1 MTAWRV
7 RVATLVAMV
16 GVLAACTAGPS
27 NRPEIVTNDGDGA
40 AATPTV
46 APNEVPPLENARSS
60 IQWQSCAKFDKIQA
74 ALDAQQLPTW
84 LATKCGKFNGVLDSP
99 YAPDRGNARIQLL
112 RAGEGPVPIVV
123 VNDVDGLPGSVYAAR
138 LAATLP
144 PDFFRKF
151 QLIGLDRRGTGN
163 SLPANCVP
171 LEVRQSMVEMDP
183 TALEVDAW
191 FQAAQTAGQQCS
203 IALERQLPA
212 IDTWRTSADLDALRT
227 ALGVDR
233 LNAIGHGEGSRVVSM
248 FADRFPDRV
257 GRVVLDGVPDP
268 TADAQLAYEGI
279 AKGGEAAFDAFAA
292 DCVQRGCPLGADP
305 EKALLELLG
314 QLRTSPIDDP
324 LLSITTGAAMHAV
337 LVGLA
342 DRKTW
347 PTLATAL
354 AAARTGD
361 GSGLQTLLAPTV
373 VGSELQVAS
382 LDGTLVTTCNDMRTR
397 LSPDQVKTAADEWQ
411 QKFPLFGPVSA
422 QRLAYCAPWSIPD
435 HPLPTPT
442 ARRAPPILVL
452 GTASD
457 AVTPLDGTERAAQ
470 QLDSGV
476 LLSWQGGGHGALGF
490 SPCATQ
496 ATTNFLT
503 DAAVPRNGTVC
514 PP

>member
-7 RVATLVAMV
+7 RVATLVATV
-16 GVLAACTAGPS
+16 AALTACTAGPS
-27 NRPEIVTNDGDGA
+27 NRPEIITNDGGGA
-40 AATPTV
+40 SGTPTV
-46 APNEVPPLENARSS
+46 APNEVPPLENAKPTIPWRTCS
-60 IQWQSCAKFDKIQA
+60 DEIQA
-74 ALDAQQLPTW
+74 DLSARQLPSW
-84 LATKCGKFNGVLDSP
+84 LPVTCGKVNGVLDSP
-99 YAPDRGNARIQLL
+99 YAPDRGNARLQLL
-112 RAGEGPVPIVV
+112 RAGDGPVPIVV
-123 VNDVDGLPGSVYAAR
+123 VNDVDGLPGSVYAAT

-144 PDFFRKF
+144 QDFFTKF
-151 QLIGLDRRGTGN
+151 QLIGMDRRGTGN
-163 SLPANCVP
+163 SIPTNCVP
-171 LEVRQSMVEMDP
+171 LEIRRTMVEMDP
-183 TALEVDAW
+183 SALEVDAW
-191 FQAAQTAGQQCS
+191 FHAAQTAGQQCS

-212 IDTWRTSADLDALRT
+212 IDTWRTAADLDALRT

-257 GRVVLDGVPDP
+257 GRLVLDGVPDP
-268 TADAQLAYEGI
+268 TADAQLEFEGL

-292 DCVQRGCPLGADP
+292 DCVQRGCPLGTDP
-305 EKALLELLG
+305 EQALLELLG
-314 QLRTSPIDDP
+314 QLRTTPIDGP
-324 LLSITTGAAMHAV
+324 IVTVTAGAAMHAV
-337 LVGLA
+337 LIGLA
-342 DRKTW
+342 DRKSW

-354 AAARTGD
+354 AAAKTGNGD
-361 GSGLQTLLAPTV
+361 GLAQLLTPTL
-373 VGSELQVAS
+373 VGTGIQSAS

-397 LSPDQVKTAADEWQ
+397 LSPEQVTSAAKEWQ
-411 QKFPLFGPVSA
+411 QKYPLFGPLSA
-422 QRLAYCAPWSIPD
+422 QRLAYCAPWTIPD

-476 LLSWQGGGHGALGF
+476 LLAWQGGGHGALGF

-496 ATTNFLT
+496 AATNFLT
-503 DAAVPRNGTVC
+503 DAAVPRDGTVC